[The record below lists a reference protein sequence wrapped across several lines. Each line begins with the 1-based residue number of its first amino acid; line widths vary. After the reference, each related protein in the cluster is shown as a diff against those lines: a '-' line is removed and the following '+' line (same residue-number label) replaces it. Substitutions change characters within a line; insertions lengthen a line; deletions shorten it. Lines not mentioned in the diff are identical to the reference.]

1 MKFKVSKGTKLYE
14 KFMVLR
20 AKISLVNRESLEL
33 VESLGANKFCKKLNI
48 AYGGIGAIQ
57 FEEKPRGWKMVG
69 EQYDNL
75 YYPKATEKE
84 LNIKFN
90 ALPTISFDEINELVK
105 FHAPQT
111 ISTDGGLQWIDCI
124 GLFWGNDCILISVTE
139 GAKYEPIEDV
149 VEILESE
156 YKTLKVKADNN

>member
-1 MKFKVSKGTKLYE
+1 MKFKVSKGTNLYE
-14 KFMVLR
+14 KFMVLG
-20 AKISLVNRESLEL
+20 AKISLVNNESREL
-33 VESLGANKFCKKLNI
+33 VESLGAKKFCKKQNI

-69 EQYDNL
+69 EQGQNL

-90 ALPTISFDEINELVK
+90 ALPTISFDEINEMVK

-111 ISTDGGLQWIDCI
+111 ICSDRGLQWISCF
-124 GLFWGNDCILISVTE
+124 GLFWGDDCILIDISE

-149 VEILESE
+149 IEILESE
-156 YKTLKVKADNN
+156 YKTLKAKA